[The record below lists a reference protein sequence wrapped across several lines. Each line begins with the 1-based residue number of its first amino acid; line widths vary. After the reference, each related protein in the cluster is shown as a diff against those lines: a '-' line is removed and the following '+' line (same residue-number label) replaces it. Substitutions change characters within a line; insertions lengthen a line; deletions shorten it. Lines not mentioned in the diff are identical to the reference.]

1 MPVVVVAVVVVVFV
15 ADINRLY
22 VGVVF
27 VVAAAADGVVCLL
40 VELTNIWLLF
50 NQTSFQV
57 GLALELKTTC
67 KYPFVFVLQLL

>member
-1 MPVVVVAVVVVVFV
+1 MPVIVVAVNVVFV
-15 ADINRLY
+15 VDINRLY

-27 VVAAAADGVVCLL
+27 VVVAAADVVVCLL

-67 KYPFVFVLQLL
+67 KNPFVFVRQLL

>member
-1 MPVVVVAVVVVVFV
+1 MPVVVVAVVVFVVNV
-15 ADINRLY
+15 NRLY
-22 VGVVF
+22 VGAVF
-27 VVAAAADGVVCLL
+27 IAAAVADGVVCLL
-40 VELTNIWLLF
+40 VKLTNIWLLF